1 LVGYILRKESCGIWL
16 IIFMEKP
23 IMNIRIT
30 KGSSRAFTLVELL
43 VVISIIA
50 VLLAVLMP
58 SLQKAKQQAE
68 SVICKTRTRD
78 IGKALSLYAIDNSDA
93 VPPSGLS
100 KAEAVSYAAA
110 NKDTREGMW
119 LRRLVKYYDILKGKN
134 PPLKEFASF
143 KLLRCPSQQ
152 KWQKSV
158 EEWAASGRIS
168 ISSTGASSVYS
179 MYRGCYALNFYFQ
192 LEADNPSWAN
202 FSKDC
207 TFRRYSQI
215 KQPGGFPLMT
225 DASGDV
231 PVGYTGTEY
240 ACSILFPQNGPSF
253 IANKYGWKSTFTS
266 KANRGPAPVHNG
278 KTNYLM
284 ADQHCETLG
293 IWPWSTIDG
302 QSALDFHPRRAK
314 YGTPRY
320 YP

>member
-1 LVGYILRKESCGIWL
+1 
-16 IIFMEKP
+16 
-23 IMNIRIT
+23 MNIKIT
-30 KGSSRAFTLVELL
+30 KGSRRAFTLVELL

-50 VLLAVLMP
+50 VLLAILMP
-58 SLQKAKQQAE
+58 SLQKAKQQAQ
-68 SVICKTRTRD
+68 SVICKTRIRD

-100 KAEAVSYAAA
+100 KAEAASYAASH
-110 NKDTREGMW
+110 KDTREGMW

-158 EEWAASGRIS
+158 EDWAASGLIS
-168 ISSTGASSVYS
+168 QSSTGSSSKYS

-192 LEADNPSWAN
+192 LEADNPAWQN
-202 FSKDC
+202 FTKDC

-231 PVGYTGTEY
+231 PDGYTGSNY
-240 ACSILFPQNGPSF
+240 SCSILFPQQGPHFSA
-253 IANKYGWKSTFTS
+253 IKYKWTGMTS
-266 KANRGPAPVHNG
+266 NRGPAPVHNA

-284 ADQHCETLG
+284 ADQHCATLD
-293 IWPWSTIDG
+293 IWPWSAIDG
-302 QSALDFHPRRAK
+302 QSAPDFHPRRAMR
-314 YGTPRY
+314 GASDY